1 MYTWHLPRTL
11 LKTQTPDKENI
22 MAYKLNEKTLPV
34 DRAFT
39 HDEVQYP
46 RNWLQLST
54 EEDRAALG
62 ITWEADPVRADD
74 RYYWNGEIDNPKA
87 MEDEDAK
94 DKDGNQIYV
103 QVWNPET
110 EAMEDTEEKLV
121 TQGLKSVKIAEVK
134 HTAGTILTQTDW
146 YITRKTERSVDIPT
160 KVVTKRAQVVAESDR
175 LETAIAG
182 AADVEALIDVMQSQK
197 WGDA

>member
-1 MYTWHLPRTL
+1 MPRTL

-39 HDEVQYP
+39 HNEVQYP

-94 DKDGNQIYV
+94 DQEGNQLYV
-103 QVWNPET
+103 QTYNSET

-134 HTAGTILTQTDW
+134 HTANTLLAPTDW
-146 YITRKTERSVDIPT
+146 YVIRLMESEVVMPA
-160 KVVTKRAQVVAESDR
+160 KVVDFREEVKVECDR
-175 LETAIAG
+175 LETAIA
-182 AADVEALIDVMQSQK
+182 ACTDVEGLIDVMQGAS
-197 WGDA
+197 WTTL

>member
-1 MYTWHLPRTL
+1 
-11 LKTQTPDKENI
+11 
-22 MAYKLNEKTLPV
+22 MAYKLNGKTLIM
-34 DRAFT
+34 DRGFS
-39 HDEVQYP
+39 HNEILYP

-54 EEDRAALG
+54 QKEKDAIG
-62 ITWEADPVRADD
+62 VTWEADPVRADD

-121 TQGLKSVKIAEVK
+121 TKGLKSTKIAEVK
-134 HTAGTILTQTDW
+134 HTTNTLLAPTDW
-146 YITRKTERSVDIPT
+146 YVIRKYEHDVVMPSNVVDY
-160 KVVTKRAQVVAESDR
+160 RAEIKAECNR
-175 LETAIAG
+175 LEEAIA
-182 AADVEALIDVMQSQK
+182 ACTDVEGLIDVMQGAS
-197 WGDA
+197 WNTL

>member
-1 MYTWHLPRTL
+1 MYTWHLPKTL

-39 HDEVQYP
+39 HNEVQYP

-87 MEDEDAK
+87 MEDKDAK
-94 DKDGNQIYV
+94 DQEGNQLYV
-103 QVWNPET
+103 QTYNPET

-121 TQGLKSVKIAEVK
+121 TRGLKFGKIAEVK
-134 HTAGTILTQTDW
+134 HTAGTYLAQTDW
-146 YITRKTERSVDIPT
+146 YVTRKMEREVAIPAD
-160 KVVTKRAQVVAESDR
+160 VVTKRAHVVAESER
-175 LETAIAG
+175 LEKAIAE